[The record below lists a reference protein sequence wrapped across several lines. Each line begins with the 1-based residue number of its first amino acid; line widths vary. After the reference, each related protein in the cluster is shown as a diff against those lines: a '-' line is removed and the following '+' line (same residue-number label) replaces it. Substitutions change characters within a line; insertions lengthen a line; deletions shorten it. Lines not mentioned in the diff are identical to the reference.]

1 MKSLEDKANGL
12 VGDAQSEAVQDAKD
26 LLDLIDKYVTLTEDT
41 IPELETEW
49 EKYTSQIKDSQDA
62 IEDIIRGFKE
72 SVVSV
77 QKDIADAYEHYQNK
91 RYNKL
96 QEALEK
102 EKDAYNKAYEEE
114 NFDRDLTKQQR
125 ELEEIAQQ
133 IAIYS
138 RDTSEAG
145 KARLEQLR
153 KEYEEQ
159 QQAIND
165 LIRDKEKDNANDRFD
180 EVSES
185 LDKELEDLL
194 APEKLVQVVNDAISS
209 GMITIGEETMHIN
222 ELMTDWL
229 NETGDGLYAL
239 GDVLQTELLDNLRE
253 AQKIIGEMSINGFGH
268 SSSINIPASNAR
280 IQGAIDNLKGAR
292 SGDINFSLVVEGDV
306 TKDSMPELEK
316 QLNIMEKRI
325 YSNIAKSMK

>member
-41 IPELETEW
+41 IPELEIEW

-96 QEALEK
+96 QEALKK

-114 NFDRDLTKQQR
+114 DFDRDLAKQQR

-165 LIRDKEKDNANDRFD
+165 LIRDKEKDNAND
-180 EVSES
+180 
-185 LDKELEDLL
+185 
-194 APEKLVQVVNDAISS
+194 
-209 GMITIGEETMHIN
+209 
-222 ELMTDWL
+222 
-229 NETGDGLYAL
+229 
-239 GDVLQTELLDNLRE
+239 
-253 AQKIIGEMSINGFGH
+253 
-268 SSSINIPASNAR
+268 
-280 IQGAIDNLKGAR
+280 
-292 SGDINFSLVVEGDV
+292 
-306 TKDSMPELEK
+306 
-316 QLNIMEKRI
+316 
-325 YSNIAKSMK
+325 